1 MATETH
7 VPSEKLIEYVQCRF
21 SLSDIDLVKQACAFA
36 EKHYASRN
44 HPTGIPYSEYALS
57 VAKILADLDSV
68 PIVIAAAIISPPLSI
83 YPLILSDLKA
93 TFNDQVELVKLVEEI
108 FQLSNLEWDV
118 WPESSES
125 NKNGERKEIL
135 LKMSL
140 LAIDG
145 EKNEDQEQHALTA
158 IHFQKKEKQV
168 ENIIRMFL
176 AGVTDILALIIK
188 LADRLQFMR
197 LLKNLTETEKEEVH
211 CTRLARIS
219 LTVYA
224 PLADRLGLWQL
235 KSELEDM
242 SFRLLDR
249 ETYKKIGEQLH
260 AKKHERAQAVNDIV
274 PMIEAALAEY
284 DIHAEVTGRAKH
296 IYGIYKKMEAKQLA
310 LEQIN
315 DLLGVRIIVD
325 KPEECYLVQEII
337 HDRWSPIT
345 SFYDGEV
352 GRDWIATPKENGY
365 QSLHTTVEVDNTI
378 VEVQIRTHEMHET
391 AEYGAAAEHWRYKD
405 PKIYRKGKVPRVTK
419 EKDINWGKQLVEVR
433 KKLNNGQEAATLM
446 QQSLLKDHIYVITPQ
461 GHVIDLRR
469 GATPLDFAYRIHTD
483 LGHRYTGARV
493 DDHIVRL
500 DYELK
505 NGEIVE
511 LITSRARS
519 GPSPDWLAM
528 SKDEQGKTNYLFART
543 RQAREKIQNWLNKQN
558 KNTNT
563 QKQDDTEKSKHH
575 DTQRLK
581 QSDRHKQKAS
591 K

>member
-7 VPSEKLIEYVQCRF
+7 VPSEMLFEYVRCRF
-21 SLSDIDLVKQACAFA
+21 SSQDVALVKRACDFA
-36 EKHYASRN
+36 ESHYALIN
-44 HPTGIPYSEYALS
+44 HPAGICYSEYVLG
-57 VAKILADLDSV
+57 VAKILADLGSV
-68 PIVIAAAIISPPLSI
+68 PTVIVAAILSPPPSV
-83 YPLILSDLKA
+83 YPLILRDLKA
-93 TFNDQVELVKLVEEI
+93 TFNDQMQLVKLVEEI
-108 FQLSNLEWDV
+108 FQLSDLEWDV
-118 WPESSES
+118 WPEPAENNESS
-125 NKNGERKEIL
+125 ERKELL
-135 LKMSL
+135 LKMFL
-140 LAIDG
+140 LGID
-145 EKNEDQEQHALTA
+145 ESKKEDREQNVLTVA
-158 IHFQKKEKQV
+158 HFQKREKQV
-168 ENIIRMFL
+168 ENILRMFL
-176 AGVTDILALIIK
+176 AGVTDIRAIIIK
-188 LADRLQFMR
+188 LADRLHFMK
-197 LLKNLTETEKEEVH
+197 LLKNLTEAEKEAIY
-211 CTRLARIS
+211 CKRLARIS

-224 PLADRLGLWQL
+224 SLADRLGLWQL

-242 SFRLLDR
+242 SFRLLDMPI
-249 ETYKKIGEQLH
+249 YKRIAGQLH
-260 AKKHERAQAVNDIV
+260 AKKQDRAKAVNDLL
-274 PMIEAALAEY
+274 PLIEAALAEY
-284 DIHAEVTGRAKH
+284 EIEAEVTGRAKH
-296 IYGIYKKMEAKQLA
+296 IYSIYKKMEAKQLA

-337 HDRWSPIT
+337 HDIWSPIT

-365 QSLHTTVEVDNTI
+365 QSLHTTIEVDNKI

-493 DDHIVRL
+493 DNHIVRL

-575 DTQRLK
+575 DTRRLK
-581 QSDRHKQKAS
+581 QSDWHKQKAS